1 MAEKSKPNDNNPI
14 ARRDFL
20 RGAGT
25 AVAAGVAPLLP
36 RKRSSPRLHRQRVAN
51 RPLISR

>member
-1 MAEKSKPNDNNPI
+1 MAEKSKLDDNNPI

-25 AVAAGVAPLLP
+25 AVAAGVAPAAGAQAQQPAAGPASEP
-36 RKRSSPRLHRQRVAN
+36 R
-51 RPLISR
+51 